1 MCLTLSRL
9 GALYGVDYEHPS
21 AGGDGVGPVYVN
33 WDRDSVTSC
42 FCDPGFSGPD
52 CSRIMCAKADDPLTV
67 NQNFRA
73 LRIGLSAAD
82 DSVLRGSV
90 IFRFLGYTTS
100 HAAMRVSETTCER
113 AWEALENVED
123 VDCLSESLGGNG
135 ALYNV
140 TFKKWPTEPME
151 NNYFSHTGNPGISN
165 FTCDVSGAFSTSGAP
180 VLCNIT
186 DLVSDDVTEY
196 EYCGRRG
203 QCDFTSG
210 TCYCIDGYEGSAC
223 TDISYVESASN
234 SIPGIDLHASG
245 ADYIGDLVKLSA
257 DKSSSSDFAFMKI
270 TANDENLLSI
280 RGDGLLSISQLDVAT
295 HGATISAGGL
305 TVLADGLNIKD
316 GGLHVLDSALS
327 NPVLHVVGSSDQFT
341 NTLVRVDSVRTE
353 DANYWFARFNTAYN
367 QADESYDVSVF
378 SIRGDG
384 YTKIEG
390 ELHVNNATSVHSL
403 ELKHGGFTINQ
414 GGLHVYR
421 DGLVVYDGGA
431 DIRNN
436 NLTVLRAHHNDATNA
451 KDNGTV
457 FVVESTAKF
466 TSDINLIEAVMDV
479 QTNNPKTVFRVNGLP
494 KTYID
499 QGGLEVVGGVTI
511 GSAGLNVSAGGIRVS
526 AGGVQIKGGNLTV
539 GSDIKVSG
547 MIAVGA
553 NQVVSSQQASVSDI
567 DATNDPGDGT
577 FAALSTAADLATECE
592 RLRDLVDEI
601 RTQMN
606 DLLGKLRAH
615 GLIAT

>member
-1 MCLTLSRL
+1 ML
-9 GALYGVDYEHPS
+9 
-21 AGGDGVGPVYVN
+21 
-33 WDRDSVTSC
+33 
-42 FCDPGFSGPD
+42 
-52 CSRIMCAKADDPLTV
+52 ADDVKINDGTLE
-67 NQNFRA
+67 
-73 LRIGLSAAD
+73 I
-82 DSVLRGSV
+82 
-90 IFRFLGYTTS
+90 TS
-100 HAAMRVSETTCER
+100 
-113 AWEALENVED
+113 
-123 VDCLSESLGGNG
+123 
-135 ALYNV
+135 
-140 TFKKWPTEPME
+140 P
-151 NNYFSHTGNPGISN
+151 
-165 FTCDVSGAFSTSGAP
+165 
-180 VLCNIT
+180 
-186 DLVSDDVTEY
+186 
-196 EYCGRRG
+196 
-203 QCDFTSG
+203 
-210 TCYCIDGYEGSAC
+210 
-223 TDISYVESASN
+223 
-234 SIPGIDLHASG
+234 ASG
-245 ADYIGDLVKLSA
+245 DPA
-257 DKSSSSDFAFMKI
+257 
-270 TANDENLLSI
+270 
-280 RGDGLLSISQLDVAT
+280 
-295 HGATISAGGL
+295 
-305 TVLADGLNIKD
+305 
-316 GGLHVLDSALS
+316 LHVIDSSAL
-327 NPVLHVVGSSDQFT
+327 FT
-341 NTLVRVDSVRTE
+341 NTLFRVDAMRSE
-353 DANYWFARFNTAYN
+353 SADYWFARFNTAYDR
-367 QADESYDVSVF
+367 ADDSYVNVF

-384 YTKIEG
+384 YTTIEG

-421 DGLVVYDGGA
+421 DGLVAYDGGA

-539 GSDIKVSG
+539 GSDIKLSG
-547 MIAVGA
+547 IIAVGA
-553 NQVVSSQQASVSDI
+553 NQVVSSQQASVSDV

-577 FAALSTAADLATECE
+577 FSTLSTVADLATECE
-592 RLRDLVDEI
+592 NLRDLVDEI

>member
-1 MCLTLSRL
+1 
-9 GALYGVDYEHPS
+9 
-21 AGGDGVGPVYVN
+21 
-33 WDRDSVTSC
+33 
-42 FCDPGFSGPD
+42 
-52 CSRIMCAKADDPLTV
+52 
-67 NQNFRA
+67 
-73 LRIGLSAAD
+73 
-82 DSVLRGSV
+82 
-90 IFRFLGYTTS
+90 
-100 HAAMRVSETTCER
+100 
-113 AWEALENVED
+113 
-123 VDCLSESLGGNG
+123 
-135 ALYNV
+135 
-140 TFKKWPTEPME
+140 
-151 NNYFSHTGNPGISN
+151 
-165 FTCDVSGAFSTSGAP
+165 
-180 VLCNIT
+180 
-186 DLVSDDVTEY
+186 
-196 EYCGRRG
+196 
-203 QCDFTSG
+203 
-210 TCYCIDGYEGSAC
+210 
-223 TDISYVESASN
+223 
-234 SIPGIDLHASG
+234 
-245 ADYIGDLVKLSA
+245 
-257 DKSSSSDFAFMKI
+257 
-270 TANDENLLSI
+270 
-280 RGDGLLSISQLDVAT
+280 
-295 HGATISAGGL
+295 
-305 TVLADGLNIKD
+305 
-316 GGLHVLDSALS
+316 
-327 NPVLHVVGSSDQFT
+327 
-341 NTLVRVDSVRTE
+341 
-353 DANYWFARFNTAYN
+353 
-367 QADESYDVSVF
+367 
-378 SIRGDG
+378 
-384 YTKIEG
+384 
-390 ELHVNNATSVHSL
+390 
-403 ELKHGGFTINQ
+403 
-414 GGLHVYR
+414 VYR

-526 AGGVQIKGGNLTV
+526 AGGVQIKSGNLTV